1 MSVNAAIRTTWQ
13 RVQAQVKLTGG
24 STFIISRRMH
34 LMRKAVAVFV
44 MVAQQA
50 AQPFYA
56 TTAMDTAKLTPGC
69 HPPINPAG

>member
-1 MSVNAAIRTTWQ
+1 
-13 RVQAQVKLTGG
+13 
-24 STFIISRRMH
+24 
-34 LMRKAVAVFV
+34 MRKAVAVFV